1 MDATVEVRG
10 LVKRYAAGPMIG
22 PIDFEA
28 GPGQVVAVAGSN
40 GAGKSTTLRMTL
52 GLSAPSRGHALVM
65 GRPYGQLERPGLQVG
80 VFLGGRLGDESM
92 TGREYLTFMAG
103 MMELPNVRRRV
114 RRVLRDCGLERWPKT
129 RIKGYST
136 GMRQRLGVAGAI
148 IADAPVLVLDE
159 PFNGLDISGRLWL
172 HDSMRQWSAAGKTV
186 ILAAHEIDELQRIA
200 THVLIIMH
208 GRQMACGPLEQVI
221 ADNGGKSGTVFR
233 FAPDVDETRKAMVI
247 GDLARLGADIHLS
260 DDGSYLTQRT
270 DEATVFAIAAR
281 HDATLVRLDHAEPT
295 LRDVMTGMIR
305 QTPEKEHAS

>member
-1 MDATVEVRG
+1 MDATIEVCG

-28 GPGQVVAVAGSN
+28 GPGQVLAVAGSN
-40 GAGKSTTLRMTL
+40 GAGKSTMLRMML
-52 GLSAPSRGHALVM
+52 GLSAPSQGHALVM

-103 MMELPNVRRRV
+103 MMGLPNVRRRV

-172 HDSMRQWSAAGKTV
+172 HDSIRQWSAAGKTV

-208 GRQMACGPLEQVI
+208 GRQMGLW
-221 ADNGGKSGTVFR
+221 
-233 FAPDVDETRKAMVI
+233 
-247 GDLARLGADIHLS
+247 
-260 DDGSYLTQRT
+260 
-270 DEATVFAIAAR
+270 AAR
-281 HDATLVRLDHAEPT
+281 TGHRRQRRQGRNRVPVRA
-295 LRDVMTGMIR
+295 RCG
-305 QTPEKEHAS
+305 

>member
-1 MDATVEVRG
+1 MDATIEVCG

-28 GPGQVVAVAGSN
+28 GPGQVLAVAGSN
-40 GAGKSTTLRMTL
+40 GAGKSTMLRMML
-52 GLSAPSRGHALVM
+52 GLSAPSQGHALVM

-103 MMELPNVRRRV
+103 MMGLPNVRRRV

-172 HDSMRQWSAAGKTV
+172 HDSIRQWSAAGKTV

-221 ADNGGKSGTVFR
+221 AGNGGTVFR
-233 FAPDVDETRKAMVI
+233 FAPDADEPRKAMVI